1 MNTIY
6 RIIWNA
12 ATQSWVAV
20 SELSRSN
27 GKSKSLRRTTLAL
40 ATVAAFSAA
49 PVWAQTYDT
58 VIDTDQTGSTTL
70 TDPGNVLVDTGVTL
84 SNPSNATALSVTYSS
99 PGSSDNPWTITN
111 QGTISGYGGNSNASA
126 VLAASVSNGLIGN
139 TGTIAATNGFAL
151 ATTGSSNT
159 INNQGTISTGGPTS
173 AVYMIGSTTN
183 AGDVQTL
190 INAKGATIASAA
202 SPPTTIYGAASL
214 WTAGRIEVINDGLI
228 TSGDDTNVIGMG
240 LDVNM
245 RYNGSGY
252 DPANSG
258 SSITNSGTIA
268 GAGIGVRLNE
278 GGNNVIYNLAGGQIL
293 NTVSGYESSNLGVG
307 ILATNYDNES
317 GSHLTIRNDATA
329 LIQGS
334 TYGVATYALADDE
347 TLTIHN
353 AGTIQGGNGGNLP
366 YQPNAGIYSPGTSM
380 NIANTGTIAGS
391 VGIFGSSNTTLNGLA
406 STIYNAGT
414 ITGTS
419 GTAIAFMGNGDHNI
433 VTLDTGSVLNG
444 AVNGDYFGYGTNQ
457 SDLILQGTNA
467 DSFDK
472 FLNFQTLTVQDAGA
486 GTYWSMNGTG
496 NFSQSAT
503 INSGELHL
511 ADAATSLNTPTTTVQ
526 TAGTLSG
533 YGTVN
538 GDVTN
543 NGTIAPGSG
552 VPGSTAFGALTING
566 DYTSNNGVVRVNT
579 VLNDGGALSNQQ
591 TDRLLIVGNVTG
603 TTVLDVRPQGSGA
616 STDLNG
622 NNIVDANEGI
632 SLVQVGHS
640 NPDHGGIITSIE
652 SFDASTVSNANAG
665 SFVLKGGY
673 VAVGPW
679 MYNLYAFGP
688 DQVDASQ
695 NLLPNGAV
703 LDWDYRLASTYE
715 TPTPT
720 PTPTPAPTPTPT
732 PAPAPT
738 PTPAP
743 APGPFDP
750 QPDSRKAVA
759 PQVGSY
765 VSSATAL
772 LGYGG
777 QTIDTLHQRLGEIRN
792 VQAKDNDDLGGE
804 IFARYIG
811 TQYKYSSDRN
821 FNQYGYD
828 FDQQINTLQLGGSIM
843 GWSTD
848 KSSIRAGWA
857 VDTGSTTVTPKA
869 TSIGGSSTKY
879 NAHGAQ
885 AWLTWQQDNGF
896 YVDAIVGGENYNG
909 KVSTNLRGSDV
920 ATIRAHGWTASVE
933 TGYPFQLGKGWA
945 LEPQAQLKYQSLVFK
960 DVQDQDALNVKLGNV
975 GQATYRLGARL
986 TKSDNAKFS
995 PYLRADYINT
1005 VGGRQQVDV
1014 TSSEWTDVQASFAG
1028 GRAGASYRLGAGAT
1042 SQFTKS
1048 KKLALYGE
1056 VDYQGALNGYGTSGW
1071 TANVGLR
1078 WNF

>member
-1 MNTIY
+1 MNPIY

-12 ATQSWVAV
+12 ATQSWVAA
-20 SELSRSN
+20 SELSRSH
-27 GKSKSLRRTTLAL
+27 GKSKALRRTALAL
-40 ATVAAFSAA
+40 ATVAALSAA

-58 VIDTDQTGSTTL
+58 VINTDQTGSTTL

-84 SNPSNATALSVTYSS
+84 SNPSNSNPALNVTYSS
-99 PGSSDNPWTITN
+99 SNPWTVTNQGTVSGNGSQITNSGVFAASGSNGVVQNAGTIASSSGFALTTTGASNTIVN
-111 QGTISGYGGNSNASA
+111 QGTISSA
-126 VLAASVSNGLIGN
+126 
-139 TGTIAATNGFAL
+139 GTQNVG
-151 ATTGSSNT
+151 
-159 INNQGTISTGGPTS
+159 TS
-173 AVYMIGSTTN
+173 AIVMNGSYTASN
-183 AGDVQTL
+183 DLQKLVNEA
-190 INAKGATIASAA
+190 GATISSASSPA
-202 SPPTTIYGAASL
+202 STIYGAASL
-214 WTAGRIEVINDGLI
+214 WSAGRIEVINDGNI
-228 TSGDDTNVIGMG
+228 IGGTNDVGMG
-240 LDVNM
+240 LDMNM
-245 RYNGSGY
+245 YYSGSGF
-252 DPANSG
+252 DPTQSGSTVINSG
-258 SSITNSGTIA
+258 VIA
-268 GAGIGVRLNE
+268 GSTFALRFNDGGV
-278 GGNNVIYNLAGGQIL
+278 NVVHNKAGGQIV
-293 NTVSGYESSNLGVG
+293 NSFAGIGSFNASGAG
-307 ILATNYDNES
+307 ILLTNYNAPPS
-317 GSHLTIRNDATA
+317 NTTIVNDAGA

-334 TYGVATYALADDE
+334 GFGINSQGRSDVLKVS
-347 TLTIHN
+347 N
-353 AGTIQGGNGGNLP
+353 AGTISGSDSYVYGAGIKSTWTQMDIANIGTIEGYQGINIGYGNG
-366 YQPNAGIYSPGTSM
+366 PNAP
-380 NIANTGTIAGS
+380 N
-391 VGIFGSSNTTLNGLA
+391 
-406 STIYNAGT
+406 TIYNAGT
-414 ITGTS
+414 ITGTG
-419 GTAIAFMGNGDHNI
+419 GTAIAFGGLASMGGDHNI
-433 VTLDTGSVLNG
+433 LTLDTGSVLNG
-444 AVNGDYFGYGTNQ
+444 NVVGGAVSQN
-457 SDLILQGTNA
+457 DLILQGTNA

-486 GTYWSMNGTG
+486 GTYWSMNGDG
-496 NFSQSAT
+496 NFSQSAA

-511 ADAATSLNTPTTTVQ
+511 ADAATTLNTPITTVQ

-616 STDLNG
+616 SADLNG
-622 NNIVDANEGI
+622 NNIVDSNEGI
-632 SLVQVGHS
+632 SLVQVSGNS
-640 NPDHGGIITSIE
+640 
-652 SFDASTVSNANAG
+652 AVNAFA
-665 SFVLKGGY
+665 LKGGY

-688 DQVDASQ
+688 GDTDPSQ
-695 NLLPNGAV
+695 NLLPGGAQ

-738 PTPAP
+738 PTPVDP
-743 APGPFDP
+743 AP
-750 QPDSRKAVA
+750 QPDDNSETRKAVP

-792 VQAKDNDDLGGE
+792 VQSKDNDQLGGE

-828 FDQQINTLQLGGSIM
+828 FNQQINTLQLGGSIM
-843 GWSTD
+843 GWTGD
-848 KSSIRAGWA
+848 KSSLRTGWA
-857 VDTGSTTVTPKA
+857 VDSGTTNVTPKA
-869 TSIGGSSTKY
+869 TSIGGSSAKY
-879 NAHGAQ
+879 NAHGAS

-896 YVDAIVGGENYNG
+896 YIDAIVGGESYNG
-909 KVSTNLRGSDV
+909 KVSTDLRGSDV

-933 TGYPFQLGKGWA
+933 TGYPFQLGNGWA
-945 LEPQAQLKYQSLVFK
+945 IEPQAQLMYQSLVFNDVVDK
-960 DVQDQDALNVKLGNV
+960 DNLDVKLGDV

-1005 VGGRQQVDV
+1005 MGGRQQVHI
-1014 TSSEWTDVQASFAG
+1014 SSTDWTGVQATFAG
-1028 GRAGASYRLGAGAT
+1028 GRAGTSYRLGGGAT
-1042 SQFTKS
+1042 SQFTKN
-1048 KKLALYGE
+1048 LAVYGE
-1056 VDYQGALNGYGTSGW
+1056 VDYQGSLKGYGTSGW